1 MLLNEVLRKCGSP
14 FNLHSD
20 QGINYESSIIAELC
34 DLLKIRKTRPSPKH
48 PSGNSQVDR
57 LKVIGD
63 NIWRNSVM
71 PENKFYFD
79 YLRCNNNCFT
89 HIRTL
94 NYAHRKKYYES
105 MMTDLPLL
113 LTFKETTLT

>member
-48 PSGNSQVDR
+48 PSGNSQVER

-71 PENKFYFD
+71 PENIFYFD
-79 YLRCNNNCFT
+79 Y
-89 HIRTL
+89 
-94 NYAHRKKYYES
+94 
-105 MMTDLPLL
+105 
-113 LTFKETTLT
+113 